1 MTEFDLEQLV
11 FDWNTL
17 GSPPPP
23 RVLEIN
29 DETLR
34 DGLQSPSISNPPLEV
49 KKRALHHMV
58 ALGIESANIGMP
70 CTGPNAYRD
79 TLALAKEVARHRLPL
94 RINCAAR
101 TVAGDVEPIARIAQE
116 AGVRIEAST
125 FLGSSAIRSL
135 AEGWDLERLLA
146 NTEKA
151 VGYAVEQGLPVMY
164 VTEDTTRS
172 HPDVLKKLYRA
183 ALDAGAT
190 AITLADTVGYAT
202 PDGVRNLIHFVR
214 REVLRRDEDVRLDWH
229 GHNDRG
235 LAVANALFA
244 YEAGAHCVHGT
255 ALGVGERV
263 GNAPIDQLLVN
274 MRVMRW
280 IERDLSALSD
290 YCALVGE
297 HWGVPVPYNYPVM
310 GRDAF
315 RTSTGVHASAIVKA
329 REKGKDW
336 LANRIYSGVPAEWFG
351 LRQRIDIGPM
361 SGHSN
366 VIHWLKT
373 RGLEGE
379 PALVNRILERA
390 KAAKATLSD
399 DEIQGVIDE
408 FRNGG

>member
-1 MTEFDLEQLV
+1 MTEFAPEQLV

-17 GSPPPP
+17 GSPPAP
-23 RVLEIN
+23 RRLEIN

-34 DGLQSPSISNPPLEV
+34 DGLQSPSVSDPPLEA

-58 ALGIESANIGMP
+58 ELGIESANIGMP
-70 CTGPNAYRD
+70 CTGSNAYRD
-79 TLALAKEVARHRLPL
+79 TLALAKEVARHHLPL

-101 TVAGDVEPIARIAQE
+101 TVPADVEPIVRIAQE
-116 AGVRIEAST
+116 AGVPVEAST

-214 REVLRRDEDVRLDWH
+214 RDVLRRDEDVRLDWH

-244 YEAGAHCVHGT
+244 FEAGAHCVHGT
-255 ALGVGERV
+255 VLGVGERV
-263 GNAPIDQLLVN
+263 GNAPVDQLLVN

-280 IERDLSALSD
+280 IERDLRALSD

-329 REKGKDW
+329 REKGADW

-351 LRQRIDIGPM
+351 LNQRIDVGPM

-366 VIHWLKT
+366 VIYWLKM

-379 PALVNRILERA
+379 PALVDRILERA